1 VNPGPSS
8 AFLVFAERRL
18 SLSLRSGAAVL
29 FAVAFFW
36 PTVTAADLA
45 PLFAAY
51 LFIDGALAL
60 APGGWNLSQRRA
72 WPLLAGGGID
82 MAGAGF
88 VYFWPGMTLP
98 LLTHA
103 AAIWAI
109 ATGATMALSSATL
122 RDADGDYLLLL
133 AGIAALVLGRALLS
147 HPALDIVVLSTWT
160 GLYALT
166 NGILLLKLILPQHY
180 RELLD

>member
-1 VNPGPSS
+1 VNSGSPS
-8 AFLVFAERRL
+8 AFLLFDERRL

-36 PTVTAADLA
+36 PTVTAAGLI

-51 LFIDGALAL
+51 LFVDGALAL
-60 APGGWNLSQRRA
+60 APGGWRLRERRA

-82 MAGAGF
+82 MAAAAF
-88 VYFWPGMTLP
+88 VYFWPGMTVP
-98 LLTHA
+98 LLIYA
-103 AAIWAI
+103 AALWAI
-109 ATGATMALSSATL
+109 ATGATVGLAGATL
-122 RDADGDYLLLL
+122 REVDGDYLFLLS
-133 AGIAALVLGRALLS
+133 GIAALVLGRALLS
-147 HPALDIVVLSTWT
+147 HPALDAVVLSTWI

-166 NGILLLKLILPQHY
+166 NGIVLLKLVLPQHY